1 MPARVLVVSAL
12 PPMQLQLA
20 NTLRADGHE
29 ITVAGD
35 GQTAVRMWGNDQ
47 PDLIVLDM
55 ELPDLRGLDV
65 VARIRQSEPPTAHT
79 PVVLIG
85 TTVDVD
91 AKVAA
96 LRAGAD
102 DYLSRPVHP
111 QELSARVRGLLA
123 RFARSSPQ
131 ARKQSFGR
139 VHAYYGAK
147 GGVGTTTLAIN
158 TAIALKRQ
166 LNRSVVLVDGNL
178 QFGDHG
184 VFLDMGR
191 DQRSIVDAVS
201 APAIDAEFL
210 RKIVVRHDSGVDLLL
225 APATPAMSELVNPEH
240 HHLMRV
246 VEVLRGMYDYVI
258 VDLDKRLDD
267 HVLDVIGIADRLI
280 VVMTADLSCLKN
292 VRLVLETMSSL
303 AIPDER
309 LMLVLNRSNAFTG
322 ISVKSVENVLRR
334 RIAQQIGNDYRSAI
348 SSLNSGTPFMLSRPE
363 SAVARGVVEWAR
375 FLDQQTT
382 SAVEQTAIVDAPA
395 PTERTL
401 LPQLR

>member
-1 MPARVLVVSAL
+1 MPARVLVVSAQA
-12 PPMQLQLA
+12 PIQLQLA
-20 NTLRADGHE
+20 NTLRADGHD
-29 ITVAGD
+29 IAVGAD
-35 GQTAVRMWGNDQ
+35 GQAALRIWGNDH
-47 PDLIVLDM
+47 PDLIVVDS
-55 ELPDLRGLDV
+55 ELPDLRGMDV
-65 VARIRQSEPPTAHT
+65 IARIRQSEQPPAHT
-79 PVVLIG
+79 PMVLVG
-85 TTVDVD
+85 TSVDVD

-102 DYLSRPVHP
+102 DYLARPVHP

-123 RFARSSPQ
+123 RFARAPQ
-131 ARKQSFGR
+131 PQRKQSLGR

-158 TAIALKRQ
+158 TAIALHKQ
-166 LNRSVVLVDGNL
+166 LNRSVALVDANL
-178 QFGDHG
+178 QFGDHR
-184 VFLDMGR
+184 VFLDMTL

-201 APAIDAEFL
+201 APAIDAELL
-210 RKIVVRHDSGVDLLL
+210 RRVVVRHDSGVDLLL
-225 APATPAMSELVNPEH
+225 APPSPAAAEFVRADS

-246 VEVLRGMYDYVI
+246 VETLRGMYDYVI

-334 RIAQQIGNDYRSAI
+334 HIAQQIGNDYRSAI
-348 SSLNSGTPFMLSRPE
+348 SSLNSGTPFMLSRAE
-363 SAVARGVVEWAR
+363 SAVGRGVLEWAR
-375 FLDQQTT
+375 KLDQQTT
-382 SAVEQTAIVDAPA
+382 AAVEQVAQVEMLPA
-395 PTERTL
+395 RT
-401 LPQLR
+401 